1 MAAGL
6 VEAGI
11 QGVIQMLVASPGTDG
26 VALKLSQFFRYGA
39 ALGSGRAQIW
49 MQSTAQLE
57 AGSPWQALLQ
67 EGQVGARP
75 HPQPA
80 LLLLSDAADW
90 LAADQFYGP
99 KSTIPRLQ
107 LLWGSTLCGWGHGA
121 LQGPAVRVA
130 LGRSVAQALA
140 ASGLL
145 REPIHTLS
153 MGLDPNDLPQLVEE
167 RRVGEVLILAAT
179 QPTLGLMLQQSLRR
193 RGLRCRCEL
202 SPWPIQQQQQA
213 LAEAEV
219 AVVLAPACGAPGL
232 GLRRLA
238 AMALQTPL
246 VCEARDPDDAL
257 CRDGHNALVRPGE
270 AEALAQA
277 AADLLAA
284 GGARLRRQ
292 LIDGG
297 LATLVRHRRALEQ
310 LEFGQLLGRLPQ
322 LWQEARSCH
331 PETTSM
337 IRPLQ

>member
-1 MAAGL
+1 M
-6 VEAGI
+6 
-11 QGVIQMLVASPGTDG
+11 
-26 VALKLSQFFRYGA
+26 
-39 ALGSGRAQIW
+39 
-49 MQSTAQLE
+49 
-57 AGSPWQALLQ
+57 
-67 EGQVGARP
+67 
-75 HPQPA
+75 
-80 LLLLSDAADW
+80 
-90 LAADQFYGP
+90 
-99 KSTIPRLQ
+99 
-107 LLWGSTLCGWGHGA
+107 
-121 LQGPAVRVA
+121 
-130 LGRSVAQALA
+130 
-140 ASGLL
+140 
-145 REPIHTLS
+145 
-153 MGLDPNDLPQLVEE
+153 
-167 RRVGEVLILAAT
+167 GEVLILAAT